1 MFCEPVQIDE
11 LIQLISNLNN
21 NKGSGPDN
29 IGPRLLK
36 EMTPVI
42 IQPFLYII
50 NLSLSTGVFTRKV
63 IILFPKIIALFQFC
77 PYFIKLL
84 KK

>member
-1 MFCEPVQIDE
+1 MFREPVQIDE

-21 NKGSGPDN
+21 NKGAGPDN

-36 EMTPVI
+36 EMTTVI

-50 NLSLSTGVFTRKV
+50 NLSLSTGVLPDKLKLAKV
-63 IILFPKIIALFQFC
+63 C
-77 PYFIKLL
+77 LL
-84 KK
+84 YTSPSPRD

>member
-21 NKGSGPDN
+21 NKGAGPDN

-36 EMTPVI
+36 KMTPAI
-42 IQPFLYII
+42 IQPFYTL
-50 NLSLSTGVFTRKV
+50 
-63 IILFPKIIALFQFC
+63 
-77 PYFIKLL
+77 
-84 KK
+84 

>member
-21 NKGSGPDN
+21 NKGAGPDN
-29 IGPRLLK
+29 IGSRLLK
-36 EMTPVI
+36 EMTPAI

-50 NLSLSTGVFTRKV
+50 NLTLSTGV
-63 IILFPKIIALFQFC
+63 LPD
-77 PYFIKLL
+77 KLQCKASQGHPGL
-84 KK
+84 QER